1 MIAAFGAATVRAA
14 EAAHGLELN
23 SGALMDR
30 AATGL
35 ARQVIFVLQELR
47 GQVRGAQVTIAVGS
61 GNNGGDALIAGAK
74 LAQRGVAVT
83 AVCVGAS
90 VHEAGLAALRRANGR
105 VLQWNAADSMVAQQE
120 PFLDV
125 DIIIDGIV
133 GIGGTGSTGGTGALR
148 PAAAAVV
155 ELINASGALIVAV
168 DLPSGVNADTGA
180 VAGAAIA
187 ADVTVTFG
195 CLKPG
200 LLIAPGSGL
209 AGVIHT
215 VDIGITDAL
224 DEPALIALE
233 ALDVVAFV
241 PEPNNDD
248 FKYRRGVVGVAAG
261 SRHYPGA
268 ALLCVGAARLGGV
281 GMVRYLDQGDQVAQ
295 LVLAAYPDVVASG
308 ADPSA
313 SARVAAWAC
322 GPGFVP
328 EERVAIDAVLRTEV
342 PVVLDAGALT
352 AVANSVP
359 LRNQLAG
366 RSGISVITPHPG
378 EAAALAAAL
387 SLPEDLGRLELAKV
401 LAERLRLVVVL
412 KGPATLIAAPSGLV
426 LVDTVGGAELSTAG
440 SGDVLTGLAAAIL
453 AGASARGD
461 VDDLD
466 DAAVA
471 VAAAVWLHGQAGQLA
486 AAGGRPVTA
495 VDVRDHL
502 SGAVALVRR

>member
-14 EAAHGLELN
+14 EAAHGLELI

-35 ARQVIFVLQELR
+35 ARQVVFVLQELR

-105 VLQWNAADSMVAQQE
+105 VLQWNAADSMVTQQE

-133 GIGGTGSTGGTGALR
+133 GTGGTGGTGALR

-209 AGVIHT
+209 AGAIHT

-233 ALDVVAFV
+233 ALEVVAFV
-241 PEPNNDD
+241 PEPNIDD

-261 SRHYPGA
+261 SWQYPGA

-295 LVLAAYPDVVASG
+295 LVVAAYPDVVASG

-313 SARVAAWAC
+313 SARVTAWAC

-328 EERVAIDAVLRTEV
+328 EERVAIDALLRTEV
-342 PVVLDAGALT
+342 PVVLDAGALM

-359 LRNQLAG
+359 LRKQLAG
-366 RSGISVITPHPG
+366 RSGISVITPHTG

-387 SLPEDLGRLELAKV
+387 SLPADLCRLELAKS
-401 LAERLRLVVVL
+401 LAVRLGLVVVL
-412 KGPATLIAAPSGLV
+412 KGPGTLIAAPSGLV
-426 LVDTVGGAELSTAG
+426 LVDTMGGAELSTAG
-440 SGDVLTGLAAAIL
+440 SGDVLTGLAAALL
-453 AGASARGD
+453 AGASARGEID
-461 VDDLD
+461 NLD
-466 DAAVA
+466 DAAAA

-486 AAGGRPVTA
+486 AATGRPVTA
-495 VDVRDHL
+495 VDVLDHL
-502 SGAVALVRR
+502 SGAVAQVRR

>member
-23 SGALMDR
+23 SGALMDQ

-90 VHEAGLAALRRANGR
+90 VHEAGLAALRRVNGR

-133 GIGGTGSTGGTGALR
+133 GIGGTGALR

-209 AGVIHT
+209 AGVIQT

-248 FKYRRGVVGVAAG
+248 YKYRRGVVGVAAG
-261 SRHYPGA
+261 SRQYPGA

-342 PVVLDAGALT
+342 PVVLDAGALM

-366 RSGISVITPHPG
+366 RSGISAITPHPG

-426 LVDTVGGAELSTAG
+426 LVDTMGGAELSTAG

-453 AGASARGD
+453 ARASVRGD

-495 VDVRDHL
+495 VDVLDQL
-502 SGAVALVRR
+502 SGAVAHVRR